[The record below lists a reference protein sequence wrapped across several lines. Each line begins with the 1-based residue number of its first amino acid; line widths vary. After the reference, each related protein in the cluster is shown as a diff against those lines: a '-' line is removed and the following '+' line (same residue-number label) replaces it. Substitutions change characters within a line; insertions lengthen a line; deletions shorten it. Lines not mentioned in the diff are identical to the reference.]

1 MSGMGKSQPLRII
14 PELRSNALFISGPS
28 EQVNDIM
35 AALEVLDTNELP
47 ESAKDRVP
55 RMIPVEVA
63 DVTEVAS
70 IIKEVYKEQMDPVG
84 GNPLAALA
92 RGGGGGGGGGF
103 NPLAM
108 MLGGEGLVLD
118 AQALAAIEDRTRR
131 VRDHEVL
138 ALARAL
144 QVTVDELLPQRVRKP
159 RV

>member
-1 MSGMGKSQPLRII
+1 M
-14 PELRSNALFISGPS
+14 
-28 EQVNDIM
+28 QVNKNI
-35 AALEVLDTNELP
+35 
-47 ESAKDRVP
+47 
-55 RMIPVEVA
+55 
-63 DVTEVAS
+63 
-70 IIKEVYKEQMDPVG
+70 VG
-84 GNPLAALA
+84 SKVRRLRRA
-92 RGGGGGGGGGF
+92 RGMTITD
-103 NPLAM
+103 LAM